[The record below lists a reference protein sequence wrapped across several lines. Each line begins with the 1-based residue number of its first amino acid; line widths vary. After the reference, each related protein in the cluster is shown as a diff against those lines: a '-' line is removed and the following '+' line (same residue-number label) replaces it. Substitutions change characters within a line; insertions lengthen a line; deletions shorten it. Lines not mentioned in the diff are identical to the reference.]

1 LELELTKLVP
11 EIIVL
16 IAACVAVMLGLSKSD
31 TVRKGAQWAALL
43 GLALAFVTAM
53 LPKGVCPYINNQ
65 MPESLLSNVAPV
77 KAAAATAVT
86 AATNAAP
93 AVGLQTFFSPW
104 FVTALALGIGLLSV
118 LAAWNMP
125 AKADPSIPDSRYRG
139 EFYAMMLFSIAGVS
153 MAGKVNDLIWLFV
166 VLELVSIPT
175 YILVATSRSQIVAQ
189 EAGVKY
195 FFLGALSAAIY
206 LFGFSYIYG
215 ATGATRFVE
224 IQAYFSAHHGSMT
237 YLSLIGV
244 LMVVVG
250 VSYKMA
256 AVPLH
261 FYAPDVYQGA
271 ATPVTAFLAFAPK
284 TAGLIAIVQ
293 TLSLFKFDFHGF
305 GRSGEAIHILLTV
318 MAVLTMT
325 VGNVLALLQRNIKR
339 MLAYSSIAH
348 SGYMLVG
355 VVVGV
360 AATRDGGVN
369 AVGIDASL
377 FYLAAY
383 AIMNLGAFA
392 VLIFMQGKADAG
404 EDIDDLA
411 GISKEHPAAALAMAI
426 CLFSLIGMPGTVGF
440 IGKLKIVQAALS
452 TEHPVLAVIVV
463 INAAIG
469 AAYYLRIIA
478 AMYLR
483 DVWNPFAVRKEMPQR
498 LAGIVCTLAVLVFG
512 IIPIPISMAVSSRLA
527 PAETAEKSAVVAAP
541 LAK

>member
-1 LELELTKLVP
+1 LELELTKLMP

-16 IAACVAVMLGLSKSD
+16 IAACVAVMVGLAKTD
-31 TVRKGAQWAALL
+31 GARKGAQWVALL

-53 LPKGVCPYINNQ
+53 LPQGVCPYINNQ
-65 MPESLLSNVAPV
+65 MPESLVSSTAPV
-77 KAAAATAVT
+77 KAAAST
-86 AATNAAP
+86 AATAP
-93 AVGLQTFFSPW
+93 AAVMRSFFSPW
-104 FVTALALGIGLLSV
+104 FVTALAMGIGLLSV

-125 AKADPSIPDSRYRG
+125 AKADPSVPDNKYRG

-153 MAGKVNDLIWLFV
+153 MVGKVNDLVWLFI
-166 VLELVSIPT
+166 VLDLVSIPT

-224 IQAYFSAHHGSMT
+224 IQAYFAAPEHHGTMT
-237 YLSLIGV
+237 YLALIGL
-244 LMVVVG
+244 LMVLVG

-284 TAGLIAIVQ
+284 TAGLIAIIQ
-293 TLSLFKFDFHGF
+293 TLSLFQFDFHGF
-305 GRSGEAIHILLTV
+305 GRSGEAIHILLMV

-360 AATRDGGVN
+360 VSINGKSTPL
-369 AVGIDASL
+369 GIDAAL

-392 VLIFMQGKADAG
+392 VLIYMQGKADAG

-411 GISKEHPAAALAMAI
+411 GISKEHPAAAFAMMI
-426 CLFSLIGMPGTVGF
+426 CLLSLIGMPGTVGF
-440 IGKLKIVQAALS
+440 MGKLKIVQAALT

-498 LAGIVCTLAVLVFG
+498 IAGIVCTLAVVVFG
-512 IIPIPISMAVSSRLA
+512 VIPIPISMAVGARLA
-527 PAETAEKSAVVAAP
+527 SADDGVKTTVVAAP
-541 LAK
+541 PAK